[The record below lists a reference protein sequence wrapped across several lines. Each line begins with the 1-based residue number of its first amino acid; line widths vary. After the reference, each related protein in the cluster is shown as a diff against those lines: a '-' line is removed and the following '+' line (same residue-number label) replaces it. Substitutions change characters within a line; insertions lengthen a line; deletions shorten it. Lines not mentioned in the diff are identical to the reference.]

1 MPTQKHRRIF
11 RHFTLHLTYSQFW
24 LNMGYRQSGYIMNW
38 SGKTRSPSTTTSSIV
53 ASAICTRLVSFF
65 ERGNPSPSCFL
76 WESICFLNFF
86 SFSPVSVL
94 VHLWVGFFWSSGARG
109 PSLICALHTAA
120 ESFVSVFKVWFLF
133 LHRCAEK
140 NIIYVSS

>member
-1 MPTQKHRRIF
+1 
-11 RHFTLHLTYSQFW
+11 
-24 LNMGYRQSGYIMNW
+24 MGYRQSGYIMNL

-53 ASAICTRLVSFF
+53 ASAIYTRLVSFF
-65 ERGNPSPSCFL
+65 ERGNPSPASFL

-86 SFSPVSVL
+86 FRSTISVL
-94 VHLWVGFFWSSGARG
+94 VHLGLFFFWSSGARG
-109 PSLICALHTAA
+109 PSVICALHTAA
-120 ESFVSVFKVWFLF
+120 ESFVSVFKVRFSF